1 MPSGTCDRI
10 ADLPDAARV
19 ILRDARRAVLATID
33 PDGRPHAVP
42 VCFAVRGNELVTAID
57 DKPKR
62 TRSLR
67 RVRNLRADPRATLLV
82 DRWDEDWAEVGWV
95 MVLAQARVDAPH
107 TADAELAA
115 RYPQYVGAPPSGD
128 VIALAPERLLWW
140 TGS

>member
-10 ADLPDAARV
+10 ADLPDAARA
-19 ILRDARRAVLATID
+19 ILRDARRAVLATIE

-95 MVLAQARVDAPH
+95 MVLARARVDAPH

-115 RYPQYVGAPPSGD
+115 RYPQYVDALPSGD